1 MCIMAIHADAKTA
14 NALQAMAHNAD
25 TLQDDL
31 QQLSAL
37 LEARKQAS
45 ALAVTDDLQ
54 KQIGSVCQ
62 TLWRLW
68 REYIPTGEPKGSQ
81 TATGWEKDRKMDAH
95 VRADAYGSEADASTY
110 DVNA

>member
-14 NALQAMAHNAD
+14 NAVQAMAHNAD

-31 QQLSAL
+31 AQLSTL
-37 LEARKQAS
+37 LDARHQTS
-45 ALAVTDDLQ
+45 AGAVIDDLQ
-54 KQIGSVCQ
+54 RQMANTCE

-68 REYIPTGEPKGSQ
+68 REYVPNGEPKGSQ
-81 TATGWEKDRKMDAH
+81 TATGWEHDRKGDAH
-95 VRADAYGSEADASTY
+95 IRADAYGSEADASTY